1 MRKEK
6 ITKYKVEDELSNRD
20 TSTRRTLIV
29 NCTHIKNIT
38 HDERWYEFVIDGK
51 ASPSFT
57 FKEWQMLSMMV
68 DEILEMQG
76 RDRNNPNSL

>member
-6 ITKYKVEDELSNRD
+6 ITKYKVTQELSNRD

-29 NCTHIKNIT
+29 NCTHIKNST
-38 HDERWYEFVIDGK
+38 HDETWYEFLIDGK

-57 FKEWQMLSMMV
+57 FKEWQMICTMM
-68 DEILEMQG
+68 DE
-76 RDRNNPNSL
+76 P